1 MRVTNLIIDKSL
13 PKLNKDISNN
23 NDFSGTL
30 NNAYKSK
37 TKDELE
43 DYVNQIK
50 KIGNRL
56 IITQN
61 YIDVMAY
68 KNVIKDYLK
77 SVVEYMY
84 SINKNV
90 SFWDTQYFTTV
101 DTINNKLEE
110 LTKEIVYGQKENIDV
125 AATIDNIQGL
135 LVDIYK

>member
-13 PKLNKDISNN
+13 PKLNKNISNN
-23 NDFSGTL
+23 NDFSGAL

-84 SINKNV
+84 SINKNA

>member
-84 SINKNV
+84 SINKNA